1 MAVDAVANLKVIE
14 HNHHL
19 SLETRLEDQ
28 YRERDNRDKQIQQIG
43 LQVLRLTFRC

>member
-1 MAVDAVANLKVIE
+1 MAQVASAPGASLELEKS
-14 HNHHL
+14 